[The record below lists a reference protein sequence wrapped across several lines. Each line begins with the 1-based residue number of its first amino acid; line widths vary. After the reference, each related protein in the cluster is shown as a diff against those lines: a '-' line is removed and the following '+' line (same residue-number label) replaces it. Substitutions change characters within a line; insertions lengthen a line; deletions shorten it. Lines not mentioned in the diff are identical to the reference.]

1 MQTNGSGTSAAHAPS
16 LPSFLLAAAVV
27 FPFLILGDFPTYLG
41 NSAIPEGARTPSHT
55 PKDLLIKVPPKD
67 DEDLLLRGTP
77 STCADEVA
85 LSSTWRREEGERRPP
100 SGATQG
106 SRQDSRTAWRGLC
119 VVAGHEDRG
128 WQRGPRRRTSGRT
141 GGPRGRGEGA
151 EGGALL
157 TNDVSQRGNRKR

>member
-41 NSAIPEGARTPSHT
+41 NPAIPEGARTPSHT

-85 LSSTWRREEGERRPP
+85 LSST
-100 SGATQG
+100 
-106 SRQDSRTAWRGLC
+106 
-119 VVAGHEDRG
+119 
-128 WQRGPRRRTSGRT
+128 
-141 GGPRGRGEGA
+141 
-151 EGGALL
+151 
-157 TNDVSQRGNRKR
+157 

>member
-1 MQTNGSGTSAAHAPS
+1 MGRKIMWIDEDARPPDSGNYTCAPSNTPSTSLRVHVLYGEEPAAMQTNGSGTSAAHAPS

-41 NSAIPEGARTPSHT
+41 NPAIPEGARTPSHT

-85 LSSTWRREEGERRPP
+85 LSST
-100 SGATQG
+100 
-106 SRQDSRTAWRGLC
+106 
-119 VVAGHEDRG
+119 
-128 WQRGPRRRTSGRT
+128 
-141 GGPRGRGEGA
+141 
-151 EGGALL
+151 
-157 TNDVSQRGNRKR
+157 